1 MAPDEEE
8 AWESWEPQL
17 TGTIH
22 QLTEHDEIEVPKKQP
37 MGFDLRAKPIV
48 RVKAIARRIC

>member
-17 TGTIH
+17 TGTIS
-22 QLTEHDEIEVPKKQP
+22 QLNEHDEIEVPKKQP
-37 MGFDLRAKPIV
+37 IGFDLRPKPRI
-48 RVKAIARRIC
+48 RIKAISRRVC

>member
-17 TGTIH
+17 TGTIS
-22 QLTEHDEIEVPKKQP
+22 QLSEHDEIEVPKKQP
-37 MGFDLRAKPIV
+37 MGFDLRPKPRI
-48 RVKAIARRIC
+48 RVKAISRRVC